1 MWIVLWDPFVMKVLV
16 KKRFVGSVNSVQD
29 PLEITEMRFSMEKKK
44 SETLDVD
51 CIVAV
56 GPTYENAK
64 CQNTEIEM
72 LSKRVLSVL

>member
-1 MWIVLWDPFVMKVLV
+1 MWDPFVMKVLV
-16 KKRFVGSVNSVQD
+16 KKRFVGPVNSVQD

>member
-1 MWIVLWDPFVMKVLV
+1 MGPICNESFG
-16 KKRFVGSVNSVQD
+16 KKKICGSREQCTGSTGNHWNA
-29 PLEITEMRFSMEKKK
+29 LLNGKKK